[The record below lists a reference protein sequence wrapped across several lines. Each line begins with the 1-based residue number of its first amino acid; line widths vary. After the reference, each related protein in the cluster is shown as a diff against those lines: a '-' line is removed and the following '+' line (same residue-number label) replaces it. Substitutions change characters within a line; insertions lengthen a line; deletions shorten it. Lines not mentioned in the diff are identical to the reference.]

1 MSSGAII
8 VQIIILILL
17 HNAFHL
23 FPCKVLGC
31 TDIHAQRR
39 IVDTQI
45 QMMLRRDLRDAQFS
59 ASRDPS
65 CEGSA
70 GLGLASAVEMRSK
83 RTDIEWTQGTTVI
96 VRFLSTYAIHWLKRP
111 LQYSLHSYV
120 SLDARIARFLTKV
133 GFHSTIWV
141 EFSSARGTVTAA
153 KTTSSLTPM
162 NNSICSIH
170 SARIVS
176 TRGVCSF
183 PNCRFT
189 HVSRCDWFGNF
200 QNRILL
206 GGTRGSPW
214 ISSATGIKEA
224 CRQNTL
230 GLHQPIITDHDF
242 PR

>member
-1 MSSGAII
+1 MLFEDMSGRRVTEADYILFSSVYRSRIVHAPYHCLTDHARMSSGAII

-83 RTDIEWTQGTTVI
+83 RTDIE
-96 VRFLSTYAIHWLKRP
+96 
-111 LQYSLHSYV
+111 
-120 SLDARIARFLTKV
+120 
-133 GFHSTIWV
+133 
-141 EFSSARGTVTAA
+141 
-153 KTTSSLTPM
+153 
-162 NNSICSIH
+162 
-170 SARIVS
+170 
-176 TRGVCSF
+176 
-183 PNCRFT
+183 
-189 HVSRCDWFGNF
+189 
-200 QNRILL
+200 
-206 GGTRGSPW
+206 
-214 ISSATGIKEA
+214 
-224 CRQNTL
+224 
-230 GLHQPIITDHDF
+230 
-242 PR
+242 